1 MYNIKMKK
9 DNINTVEH
17 DFEKDYVKE
26 MFDFRETRL
35 GNTIV
40 TNAEVKEGYLVDGFT
55 MVKIERELPESYLEN
70 DSEERIRSRVKR
82 IGTSS

>member
-9 DNINTVEH
+9 DKLNKVEH

-26 MFDFRETRL
+26 MFDFRETIL

-40 TNAEVKEGYLVDGFT
+40 TNAEVKEGYLVDGFK
-55 MVKIERELPESYLEN
+55 MVRIERELPESYLEN

-82 IGTSS
+82 IGASS